1 MASIGPGDA
10 LSPAGTADEVTER
23 VIALGRAGI
32 AEIILHPVA
41 PSEQGIGETIRAFAE
56 IVAPAA
62 RPALAPAPR

>member
-1 MASIGPGDA
+1 MASIAPGDA
-10 LSPAGTADEVTER
+10 LPLAGTADDVTER

-41 PSEQGIGETIRAFAE
+41 PSEQGIEETIRAFAE